1 MAYFLITIH
10 ISIVILFICE
20 ALFPSALI
28 LSATP
33 GAVRR
38 HPSIHG
44 GKGKRKK
51 SQSVFFL
58 VFGCVSDIREK
69 SWSSLGTMASRFS
82 YQRPENAISKAEEF
96 IQVGE

>member
-1 MAYFLITIH
+1 MITIH
-10 ISIVILFICE
+10 ISIVILYICE

-28 LSATP
+28 LSAWP
-33 GAVRR
+33 GAVQCGGIP
-38 HPSIHG
+38 PSSTAARERED
-44 GKGKRKK
+44 RKK
-51 SQSVFFL
+51 PVFFL